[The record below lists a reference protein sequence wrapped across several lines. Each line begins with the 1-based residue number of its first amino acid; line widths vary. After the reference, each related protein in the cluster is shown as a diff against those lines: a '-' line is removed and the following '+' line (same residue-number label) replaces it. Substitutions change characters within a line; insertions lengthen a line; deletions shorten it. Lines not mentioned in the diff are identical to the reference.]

1 MKHKISWIVCV
12 VTMVFLCSGITPA
25 ATINTTNELYEKM
38 EENIQPRTDI
48 KEWIYAIIDGDLY
61 KRLYNYSTARW
72 ETDWIF
78 VAHGEQ
84 I

>member
-1 MKHKISWIVCV
+1 MKIKFKMFFCTLIMII
-12 VTMVFLCSGITPA
+12 LCSSIVPA
-25 ATINTTNELYEKM
+25 ATRIENDIF
-38 EENIQPRTDI
+38 EETVEIQPRTDI

-78 VAHGEQ
+78 VAHGQEM
-84 I
+84 